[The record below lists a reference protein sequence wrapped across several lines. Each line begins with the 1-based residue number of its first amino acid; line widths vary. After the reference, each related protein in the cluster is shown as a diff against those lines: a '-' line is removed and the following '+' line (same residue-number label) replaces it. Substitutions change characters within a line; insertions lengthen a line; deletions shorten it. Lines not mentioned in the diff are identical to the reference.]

1 MYHPFTDTSLTHSSI
16 EMPGRGR
23 GRGRGRGASRG
34 GRGRGRGRGRKITR
48 AWESISATGNSDELD
63 KQTSETEAM
72 DINRDACQFFTGK
85 ATFEQH
91 YDAQQENKE
100 RYAAALT
107 VMHRNGVEISQSK
120 CVCVCVHLIPEQM
133 LFQYSRGSQMLFSTI
148 CNADRLHTHFY
159 RFPCTSLGSCLVAQG
174 S

>member
-1 MYHPFTDTSLTHSSI
+1 
-16 EMPGRGR
+16 MPGRGR
-23 GRGRGRGASRG
+23 GQGRGPS
-34 GRGRGRGRGRKITR
+34 RGRGRGRGRKITQ
-48 AWESISATGNSDELD
+48 AWENTSGTGNSDELD

-91 YDAQQENKE
+91 YGAQQENKE

-120 CVCVCVHLIPEQM
+120 CVCVHLIPEQM
-133 LFQYSRGSQMLFSTI
+133 LLQYSHGSQMLFSII
-148 CNADRLHTHFY
+148 CNADSLYTHFY

-174 S
+174 SSSL